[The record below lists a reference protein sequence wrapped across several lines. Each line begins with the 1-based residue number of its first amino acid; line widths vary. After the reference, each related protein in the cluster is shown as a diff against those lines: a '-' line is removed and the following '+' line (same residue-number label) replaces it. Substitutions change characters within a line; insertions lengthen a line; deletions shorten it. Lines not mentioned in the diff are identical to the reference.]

1 MASSHDSRM
10 TLESHSSLINP
21 YFLKFLCVKIRYH
34 SGVKAVCYVQLVVS
48 WKKPVL
54 MKIYKILVVNWM
66 SHERGGFQSLT
77 SRLIAVDYFRKIWW
91 IPVGIGDRRRG
102 GMFRIIIISIR
113 FVVSR
118 IDDLIG
124 RRGRSSHLA
133 VAD

>member
-1 MASSHDSRM
+1 M
-10 TLESHSSLINP
+10 
-21 YFLKFLCVKIRYH
+21 
-34 SGVKAVCYVQLVVS
+34 
-48 WKKPVL
+48 L

-66 SHERGGFQSLT
+66 SHKRGGFQSFT

-91 IPVGIGDRRRG
+91 MAVGIGDRRRG

-118 IDDLIG
+118 IDDLIW